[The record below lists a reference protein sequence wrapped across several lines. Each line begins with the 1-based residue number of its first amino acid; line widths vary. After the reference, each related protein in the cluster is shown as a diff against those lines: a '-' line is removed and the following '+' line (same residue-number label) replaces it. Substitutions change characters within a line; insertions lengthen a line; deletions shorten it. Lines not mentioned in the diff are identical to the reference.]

1 MPILFLVTL
10 SLNFNKFLFLVTD
23 WSAAIKD
30 RPTPPRVPVKTNKM
44 SRGPSFK
51 PGDRVVFRSNPLNR
65 EAVARGQV
73 KRIVVEDNL
82 TSSGASTTNPAI
94 TATNTKYVVKNI
106 ATGKESVLTAAEI
119 VSRQ

>member
-1 MPILFLVTL
+1 
-10 SLNFNKFLFLVTD
+10 
-23 WSAAIKD
+23 
-30 RPTPPRVPVKTNKM
+30 M

-73 KRIVVEDNL
+73 KRIVVEENT
-82 TSSGASTTNPAI
+82 TSDATTAANSNSS
-94 TATNTKYVVKNI
+94 ATNTKYVVKNV
-106 ATGKESVLTAAEI
+106 ATGKESVLTASEI

>member
-1 MPILFLVTL
+1 
-10 SLNFNKFLFLVTD
+10 
-23 WSAAIKD
+23 
-30 RPTPPRVPVKTNKM
+30 M

-51 PGDRVVFRSNPLNR
+51 AGDRVVFRSNPLNR

-73 KRIVVEDNL
+73 KRVVVEENT
-82 TSSGASTTNPAI
+82 TSTSTSTGTPANNPVN

>member
-1 MPILFLVTL
+1 
-10 SLNFNKFLFLVTD
+10 
-23 WSAAIKD
+23 
-30 RPTPPRVPVKTNKM
+30 M

-73 KRIVVEDNL
+73 KRVVVEENTL
-82 TSSGASTTNPAI
+82 STGAAAPANPAAG
-94 TATNTKYVVKNI
+94 ATNTKYVVKNM

-119 VSRQ
+119 ISRQ

>member
-1 MPILFLVTL
+1 
-10 SLNFNKFLFLVTD
+10 
-23 WSAAIKD
+23 
-30 RPTPPRVPVKTNKM
+30 M
-44 SRGPSFK
+44 SRGPTFK

-73 KRIVVEDNL
+73 KRIVVEENTTSDGTPTSNP
-82 TSSGASTTNPAI
+82 TSS
-94 TATNTKYVVKNI
+94 ATNTKYVVKNM

>member
-1 MPILFLVTL
+1 
-10 SLNFNKFLFLVTD
+10 
-23 WSAAIKD
+23 
-30 RPTPPRVPVKTNKM
+30 M

-51 PGDRVVFRSNPLNR
+51 AGDRVVFRSNPLNR

-73 KRIVVEDNL
+73 KRIVVEENT
-82 TSSGASTTNPAI
+82 TSTSTGTPAGNPINA
-94 TATNTKYVVKNI
+94 ATNTKYVVKNI

>member
-1 MPILFLVTL
+1 
-10 SLNFNKFLFLVTD
+10 
-23 WSAAIKD
+23 
-30 RPTPPRVPVKTNKM
+30 M

-73 KRIVVEDNL
+73 KRIVVEENA
-82 TSSGASTTNPAI
+82 ASTENPNPTPNPVNTA
-94 TATNTKYVVKNI
+94 ATNTKYVVKNM
-106 ATGKESVLTAAEI
+106 ATGKESVLSASEI

>member
-1 MPILFLVTL
+1 
-10 SLNFNKFLFLVTD
+10 
-23 WSAAIKD
+23 
-30 RPTPPRVPVKTNKM
+30 M
-44 SRGPSFK
+44 SRGPTFK

-73 KRIVVEDNL
+73 KRIVVEENTTSDGTSTANP
-82 TSSGASTTNPAI
+82 TSS
-94 TATNTKYVVKNI
+94 ATNTKYVVKNM